1 MGSSLSLRLKS
12 VSFRCRNDP
21 NHNNSDLDWFIRNPE
36 QFSKRAS
43 ELKRLFSDWTSLRKT
58 VVSSAYCVSFIV
70 FVSFISMPFISFVLL
85 MALAR
90 ISTPIV
96 NSMPDRGQPCLTP
109 LPKLNCLVAKPLF
122 RMQLEMSLYITL
134 IHCRSWGPK
143 LKVSRHFWR

>member
-1 MGSSLSLRLKS
+1 MGSSLNLRFKS

-21 NHNNSDLDWFIRNPE
+21 NHNNSDLDWFSRNPE
-36 QFSKRAS
+36 QLSNWASK
-43 ELKRLFSDWTSLRKT
+43 LNRLFSDWTSLRKT

-70 FVSFISMPFISFVLL
+70 FASSISMPFISFVLL

-90 ISTPIV
+90 ISIPII
-96 NSMPDRGQPCLTP
+96 NRIPDRGQPCLTP

-134 IHCRSWGPK
+134 IHCCSWGPK
-143 LKVSRHFWR
+143 LKVFRHFWR